1 MTCIAAIA
9 HKGKVWMGGDSAG
22 SDSSFSIQ
30 TRTDPKVFE
39 KGEFLI
45 GIAGSF
51 RMGNLLRFKFH
62 PPAPAEGEESL
73 EFICTSFLDAVR
85 ICFIENGYAQK
96 ENNVEVIDGLFLVG
110 WRGSIYCVYEDYQVA
125 TVSEEYAAI
134 GCGQDLALGALYS
147 TKDKKP
153 QDRLRNA
160 LEAAARFSAGVRGP
174 FVIKSI

>member
-9 HKGKVWMGGDSAG
+9 HKGKVWMCGDSAG
-22 SDSSFSIQ
+22 SDASLSIQ

-62 PPAPAEGEESL
+62 PPAPVEGEEEF

-85 ICFIENGYAQK
+85 LCFIENGYAQK

-110 WRGSIYCVYEDYQVA
+110 WRGCIYCIYEDYQVA
-125 TVSEEYAAI
+125 TVADDYAAI
-134 GCGQDLALGALYS
+134 GSGQDIALGSLYS
-147 TKDKKP
+147 TKGKTP

-160 LEAAARFSAGVRGP
+160 LEASAKYNAGVRGP
-174 FVIKSI
+174 FVLKSI